1 MRISKNFMLI
11 IDFKYLWKHSEKF
24 PSAPN
29 ITKNKNKK
37 IKRNLI
43 SERKHFVT
51 IASGNC
57 RDLVKR
63 NIIHQ
68 STKTK

>member
-1 MRISKNFMLI
+1 MLI

-24 PSAPN
+24 PSAPEIN
-29 ITKNKNKK
+29 QQNQKQVAEDIIKK
-37 IKRNLI
+37 ISFHREYN
-43 SERKHFVT
+43 FVT
-51 IASGNC
+51 IASGNG

-63 NIIHQ
+63 KIIHQ